1 MKKSRLKGK
10 ILLELDN
17 LISLSCKSPK
27 SSEKYEQLHIALL
40 KKYYNAANVNI
51 DYHRHRVKMD
61 IVTDDSVYNPKTVN
75 TQLPILYANLLFEN
89 LRSFLRSCVDKD
101 EKSIGFYSQLLT
113 KFTDKTLSAS
123 LA

>member
-1 MKKSRLKGK
+1 MEKSRLKGK
-10 ILLELDN
+10 ILSELDT

-27 SSEKYEQLHIALL
+27 SLNKYKELHIALV

-61 IVTDDSVYNPKTVN
+61 IVTDDSMYNPNKVN
-75 TQLPILYANLLFEN
+75 TYLPILYTNLLFYN
-89 LRSFLRSCVDKD
+89 LKNFLRSCVDRD

-113 KFTDKTLSAS
+113 SFTGQKLTHS